1 MAIHMTEN
9 EGFGIVKEFVCTA
22 IPARSTEKRSD
33 RATIKEPSILIR
45 LVKRP
50 DRGSQEPEGLS
61 PAELYDA
68 TRSAWYVGK
77 NRVKAQYAFAVARFR
92 VLEVYRISSWH
103 PQRQSNGRNSSASR
117 GKVRY
122 EFEGKVASDIRHRY
136 IGKSVRHY
144 FTPGA
149 RAPFIYVN
157 LPGDLQ

>member
-1 MAIHMTEN
+1 MGMRSKQN
-9 EGFGIVKEFVCTA
+9 EGMRMLEEFVCTA
-22 IPARSTEKRSD
+22 IPAHSVENSS
-33 RATIKEPSILIR
+33 ATANIIEPSILIR

-50 DRGSQEPEGLS
+50 DRASQEPEELS

-77 NRVKAQYAFAVARFR
+77 NRVKARYAFAVARFR
-92 VLEVYRISSWH
+92 VLEVYRISRWH
-103 PQRQSNGRNSSASR
+103 PQRQSNGTGASATR

-122 EFEGKVASDIRHRY
+122 EFEGKVASDIRDRY
-136 IGKSVRHY
+136 VGKSVRHY

-157 LPGDLQ
+157 LPD